1 MFERVILLIDD
12 NPKTE
17 SVYKV
22 AYERHIKSIQSKNK
36 KYAHYKFEFKYF
48 AKMSA
53 AKDFMT
59 KNNMV
64 DVLVVDYDFG
74 TGDDFENGADFIKF
88 VREKVNKQ
96 CRVIFY
102 TMQERNSIEK
112 SELITM
118 INSDVY
124 KMLDKA
130 EQTEETSQIIF
141 EAAIK
146 CDPIVHSLENF
157 FLKYKN
163 ILSSNSYTY
172 ENKSITIDEIIRHI
186 RMDDEIGRYFIEKI
200 LYTSILSNIDLGEY

>member
-17 SVYKV
+17 SIYKI
-22 AYERHIKSIQSKNK
+22 AYERHIKEIQEQDE
-36 KYAHYKFEFKYF
+36 KYKHYKFEFKCF
-48 AKMSA
+48 SNMSSAKE
-53 AKDFMT
+53 FMV
-59 KNNMV
+59 NNNLV
-64 DVLVVDYDFG
+64 DVLVVDYDFK
-74 TGDDFENGADFIKF
+74 TGDEFENGANFIKF
-88 VREKVNKQ
+88 VRENVNKQ

-102 TMQERNSIEK
+102 TMQEKNSIET
-112 SELITM
+112 SELIAM

-163 ILSSNSYTY
+163 ILSFNSYTY
-172 ENKSITIDEIIRHI
+172 DGQEVTIDKIISHI
-186 RMDDEIGRYFIEKI
+186 RMDDEIGRYFIDKI
-200 LYTSILSNIDLGEY
+200 LYTSILSNIDIGAD